1 MIGRRQ
7 VLGTLALAGVPAA
20 AALPGAALAAR
31 VRGEPVEVLATH
43 IANVQRDQQPALGQR
58 LVLRRDPSRAFDP
71 AAIAVETK
79 DGQRIGYVPPARAGV
94 LSRLMDQGASAHAEA
109 APGGRLR
116 VFLTL
121 G

>member
-20 AALPGAALAAR
+20 AVLPSAALA
-31 VRGEPVEVLATH
+31 RGRAEPVEVLTTH
-43 IANVQRDQQPALGQR
+43 LANPDRSFRPTPGQR

-71 AAIAVETK
+71 AAIAVETEA
-79 DGQRIGYVPPARAGV
+79 GQRVGVVPPARAAV
-94 LSRLMDQGASAHAEA
+94 LSRLMDQGAPAHAEA